1 MHDGYRSRTTPLR
14 TPYHLTVCGSKAIIP
29 IPRAIKADFS
39 ALQTVW
45 RRGRD
50 SNPRYP
56 FRYAGFQDRCHQPLG
71 HLSVYYSFTI
81 GTILAE
87 NRASGSEVAGRGRAA
102 LHRSDRSLAIDHF
115 VPFGYT
121 SILLAS
127 PVFRRAMALEK
138 SFIGMRS
145 VITGWRSR
153 RPLLSSAVIWYQVWY
168 IRRPLMP

>member
-1 MHDGYRSRTTPLR
+1 MAEREGFEPPIPFQVCRFSRPVPSTTRPPLR
-14 TPYHLTVCGSKAIIP
+14 L
-29 IPRAIKADFS
+29 
-39 ALQTVW
+39 LQFYYRRNFNGERGCPAVRWPGEDAW
-45 RRGRD
+45 R
-50 SNPRYP
+50 S
-56 FRYAGFQDRCHQPLG
+56 
-71 HLSVYYSFTI
+71 T
-81 GTILAE
+81 E
-87 NRASGSEVAGRGRAA
+87 
-102 LHRSDRSLAIDHF
+102 AIDHF

-153 RPLLSSAVIWYQVWY
+153 RPLLRRAVIWYQVWY